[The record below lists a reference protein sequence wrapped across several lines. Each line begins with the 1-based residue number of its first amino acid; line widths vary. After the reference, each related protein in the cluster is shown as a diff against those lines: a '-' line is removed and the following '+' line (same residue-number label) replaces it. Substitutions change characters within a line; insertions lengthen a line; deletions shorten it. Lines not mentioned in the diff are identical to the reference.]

1 MKRFSFNTF
10 LAADGNRAALDTC
23 KRIAELEPVAPMPVL
38 LLGEEGCGKTHLLYS
53 IWKRVKASS
62 PRTSLAVVTAREFRS
77 EVRDLIGDP
86 SPVEKAE
93 SAILLIDQLEL
104 FDDLLEELE
113 AVVRI
118 FLDNHHHVLMASN
131 VHPRRLKALPQGL
144 RDMISAG
151 QIVEIR
157 LREGETQ
164 LEILKREMR
173 QESQAVIE
181 KQRVEIEQ
189 LRELLERVGAAEAGS
204 GEASGLRQALEEERA
219 RTAELAG
226 RLEET
231 TAVADSL
238 KHQLDSLESK
248 ETVARLE
255 QELETARNEA
265 ENLRQEVE
273 RRKDA
278 EEQVEQLRQALEDAQ
293 AEKERDRA
301 DTLTIHE
308 DERRRFEEEKTL
320 LQQQLEAAQKESAQ
334 ARHEANMLLERAEKL
349 VGQIED
355 NQSRFRETEQE
366 QRRQIEELEA
376 LVAIGG
382 ASEESDRQ
390 LADLQNQ
397 LAEAQVRLDAAT
409 SAFDEERLA
418 LTERLARSEEQLEE
432 AVSQLRGQADETQRS
447 LEQVSSERD
456 RLTEA
461 LAAAEREREE
471 LRQALD
477 TLRHERD
484 ELESALQ
491 QSHAEHENLR
501 QSLEEAHHKRDELQA
516 ALDESGALL
525 ESVQTRL
532 RDAEERL
539 VQQSAEMEAL
549 RRDAAAQ
556 VAEANDQAGV
566 LEGRLAQL
574 QARLTRSSEAGHEAA
589 RRLEEIGPALMA
601 SVSTLDEL
609 RQHLRIVD
617 GESPETDTAAEDTAW
632 DTPSAHQPETPPD
645 TEDQAGQ
652 DHEEPAAPEEEIDSG
667 SLDEDQFDDDRMV
680 LPPAPDEEDIDP
692 GATEPREEV
701 TQSPSWDGGQ
711 RPENFELP
719 ETPMGPLKDLSPL
732 EDEPQ

>member
-10 LAADGNRAALDTC
+10 LAADGNRAALDIC

-86 SPVEKAE
+86 SPVKKAE

-104 FDDLLEELE
+104 FDNLLEELE

-118 FLDNHHHVLMASN
+118 FLDNRHHVLMASN

-189 LRELLERVGAAEAGS
+189 LRELLERVGAAEAGA
-204 GEASGLRQALEEERA
+204 GEASGLRQALEDERA

-231 TAVADSL
+231 TALADNL

-248 ETVARLE
+248 EALARLE
-255 QELETARNEA
+255 EELEAARKEA
-265 ENLRQEVE
+265 ESLRQEVE

-293 AEKERDRA
+293 AEKEGVRA
-301 DTLTIHE
+301 NTLAEQE
-308 DERRRFEEEKTL
+308 DERQRFAEEKAA
-320 LQQQLEAAQKESAQ
+320 LQQQLETAQKESAQ

-355 NQSRFRETEQE
+355 NQSRFREIEQE
-366 QRRQIEELEA
+366 RRRQIEELEA

-382 ASEESDRQ
+382 ASDESDRQ
-390 LADLQNQ
+390 TADLQNQ
-397 LAEAQVRLDAAT
+397 LAEARARLDSVT
-409 SAFDEERLA
+409 SAFGEERRELS
-418 LTERLARSEEQLEE
+418 ERLARSEEQLEE
-432 AVSQLRGQADETQRS
+432 AVSQARGEAEETQRS

-461 LAAAEREREE
+461 LAAAERERDE

-477 TLRHERD
+477 TLRHE
-484 ELESALQ
+484 
-491 QSHAEHENLR
+491 
-501 QSLEEAHHKRDELQA
+501 RDELQA

-525 ESVQTRL
+525 ESVQARL
-532 RDAEERL
+532 RETEERL

-556 VAEANDQAGV
+556 VAEANNQAGV

-574 QARLTRSSEAGHEAA
+574 QARLRRSSEAGHEAA
-589 RRLEEIGPALMA
+589 RRLEEIRPALMA
-601 SVSTLDEL
+601 SVSALDEL
-609 RQHLRIVD
+609 RQHLRTVD

-632 DTPSAHQPETPPD
+632 ETPAAHQPETSSD

-652 DHEEPAAPEEEIDSG
+652 DDEEATAPEEEIDSG
-667 SLDEDQFDDDRMV
+667 SLDDDQFDDDRMV

-692 GATEPREEV
+692 GAADPREEV
-701 TQSPSWDGGQ
+701 TQTQSWDGGQ

-732 EDEPQ
+732 DDEP